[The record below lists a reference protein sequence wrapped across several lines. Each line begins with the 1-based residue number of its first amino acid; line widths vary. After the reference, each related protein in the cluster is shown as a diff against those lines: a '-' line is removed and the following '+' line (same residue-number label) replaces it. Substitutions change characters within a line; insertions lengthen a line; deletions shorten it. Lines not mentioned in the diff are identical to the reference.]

1 MAYSTMRIGGLASG
15 MDIDQIVSDLMR
27 AERTKVDK
35 LYQQKQIMEW
45 QKSFYR
51 EINLKLKSLYN
62 AAFDMKLTS
71 SYLTYKAI
79 GTMNDGT
86 SFDKYFSVKPGS
98 AAVPGEYKVKVEQ
111 IASYARLESSRT
123 ITKPLLGDD
132 LAQKYEDDGK
142 IVISEGVFEVTIDG
156 VKKDVK
162 LSDGEY
168 DLFLGSNGLTDLAS
182 ALENAINTA
191 FGWKASDGDDR
202 KRVKVYVKDNRL
214 AIEPADNYNKV
225 TITLSSKKDDEGNPV
240 NDILSTLGFKEGES
254 YRPLNLNASLKDQL
268 AEDIGGDT
276 ISFKINGKEFEF
288 SSNASLQMILDKINS
303 TADVGVT
310 ARYDALTD
318 RVVFISKETGAA
330 AKIEITD
337 DSGLM
342 RALGFGVEEIKGEIF
357 DNTRAEGQNARII
370 LNGTIIEKT
379 TNDFTVSG
387 IRFNLN
393 KAMEAGQEA
402 TFRLENDPDA
412 AVENIKKFID
422 LYNET
427 IDLINKKLSEERYRS
442 YAPLTEEQK
451 KEMSENDV
459 KLWEEKAKSGL
470 LRSDP
475 LLSRIVQNLRYAVSS
490 VVAGQPE
497 GMKSLAAIGINTMD
511 WKEKGKLYVN
521 EEKLREAIV
530 KDREA
535 VMRLFNADGDNSSKD
550 GVATRIYDILKGGI
564 QDLTEK
570 AGGGEFQIYDDSILG
585 KQIKDMEDR
594 ISRMEEMLLRTE
606 ERYWAKFTAM
616 ERAIQY
622 ANQQSMW
629 LAMQFSSYG
638 Y

>member
-1 MAYSTMRIGGLASG
+1 VAYSTMRIGGLASG

-111 IASYARLESSRT
+111 IASYARLESSRS

-475 LLSRIVQNLRYAVSS
+475 LLSRIVQNLRYAVSGA
-490 VVAGQPE
+490 VAGQPE

-511 WKEKGKLYVN
+511 WKEKGKLYIN
-521 EEKLREAIV
+521 EEKLRNAIA
-530 KDREA
+530 KDPEA

>member
-357 DNTRAEGQNARII
+357 DNTRAEGQNARIV

-475 LLSRIVQNLRYAVSS
+475 LLSRIVQNLRYAVSA